1 MIQARH
7 NIEEFDLFT
16 LDEVD
21 ASFEKITQLK
31 YNQSVQLKGK
41 GQVTV
46 YLDDLIVKFIK
57 YKLGSSHHSPSCWSY
72 ARWHHLADC
81 QGSFNR
87 HKTPVCNISC
97 TCDWQD
103 GEEDIVYA
111 VDYNHK
117 KERHLNGCDIEHL
130 KRPR

>member
-41 GQVTV
+41 GQV
-46 YLDDLIVKFIK
+46 
-57 YKLGSSHHSPSCWSY
+57 
-72 ARWHHLADC
+72 
-81 QGSFNR
+81 
-87 HKTPVCNISC
+87 
-97 TCDWQD
+97 
-103 GEEDIVYA
+103 
-111 VDYNHK
+111 
-117 KERHLNGCDIEHL
+117 IEY
-130 KRPR
+130 

>member
-41 GQVTV
+41 GQVTD
-46 YLDDLIVKFIK
+46 YSDNLDCEINQI
-57 YKLGSSHHSPSCWSY
+57 
-72 ARWHHLADC
+72 
-81 QGSFNR
+81 
-87 HKTPVCNISC
+87 
-97 TCDWQD
+97 
-103 GEEDIVYA
+103 
-111 VDYNHK
+111 
-117 KERHLNGCDIEHL
+117 
-130 KRPR
+130 